1 MYAPG
6 VERLAERLSRGTDR
20 LTGAIAAAGL
30 LVGGSM
36 VMGFGG
42 WHRVLGM
49 TLVILGVLGCL
60 AVAVGAWRSSRQK

>member
-1 MYAPG
+1 
-6 VERLAERLSRGTDR
+6 
-20 LTGAIAAAGL
+20 
-30 LVGGSM
+30 M

-60 AVAVGAWRSSRQK
+60 AVAVGAWRTSRQE